1 MGGGSPG
8 ASAAIKEGSPGT
20 GTLPWF
26 DVRMGLGAMRDMPD
40 EQDGSA
46 EAGATMGGGLPSPM
60 RGGSLCR
67 DKEIGGFEE
76 DVVEIRIDFVE
87 WGLFGF
93 FLVRVPSEVGRF
105 LFGLKTA
112 LGWHSA
118 WTRVGGAA
126 RVVGD
131 GGK

>member
-1 MGGGSPG
+1 
-8 ASAAIKEGSPGT
+8 
-20 GTLPWF
+20 
-26 DVRMGLGAMRDMPD
+26 
-40 EQDGSA
+40 
-46 EAGATMGGGLPSPM
+46 M

-112 LGWHSA
+112 LSGHSA
-118 WTRVGGAA
+118 WARVGGAA

-131 GGK
+131 GGKFPGLGRRGPVVLVRDPVESDRGVPAPCGN